1 MITPSF
7 IVVWEI
13 EMLAA
18 EKVEDGPCLN
28 ADIQTF
34 TVHCVLCGGADL
46 LELQPEARR

>member
-1 MITPSF
+1 M
-7 IVVWEI
+7 VWEI
-13 EMLAA
+13 EMLTA
-18 EKVEDGPCLN
+18 EKVEDGIGFN